1 MILKLTFGR
10 RFLLTGNGLA
20 RALSRSGVGPG
31 ALPPN
36 GKPSA
41 VPEAPVTSDVHQ
53 SLDVHADIGPK
64 VAFDGKFS
72 VDDLTEPVEF
82 FFVKLSDFFIHID
95 ARFFANFAG
104 RRTADAENIRER
116 NFAPLVIWYVHS
128 RYTRQSTA
136 SLPASGQKLLMKNY

>member
-1 MILKLTFGR
+1 MIIKLSFGR

-20 RALSRSGVGPG
+20 RALSRTGVGPG

-36 GKPSA
+36 GKSSA
-41 VPEAPVTSDVHQ
+41 VSEAPVASDVHQ
-53 SLDVHADIGPK
+53 SLDVHANIGPE
-64 VAFDGKFS
+64 VTFDGKFP

-82 FFVKLSDFFIHID
+82 FFVKLPDFFIHID

-128 RYTRQSTA
+128 CNTRQSTA